1 MAKGGCEAR
10 FSCTIDSVSSPFSV
24 STAFKR
30 YLTMQ
35 KMGDMMIPD
44 GRVGS
49 REDHVIPCSADTL
62 ALESPSNLNTVSDS
76 QYMTLARCDMNR
88 TGYE

>member
-1 MAKGGCEAR
+1 
-10 FSCTIDSVSSPFSV
+10 
-24 STAFKR
+24 
-30 YLTMQ
+30 
-35 KMGDMMIPD
+35 MIPD

-49 REDHVIPCSADTL
+49 QEDHVIPCSADTL

-76 QYMTLARCDMNR
+76 QYMTLAWCDMNR